1 MYVTAKVRV
10 RQRLCGSEKSVRLLQ
25 DAVGR
30 SSVAGTS
37 AFFGWQATD
46 LLLSK
51 RFNLRLFTN

>member
-1 MYVTAKVRV
+1 MTAKVRV